1 MEVDKVTLMATL
13 DIFIRHSKH
22 RTLGAG
28 LLHRHDTVQDGTMIF
43 HEVPPPEPDICIPQA
58 LPSIDMAKIT
68 ANWRSSTKTDYSRH
82 ISDDSGEATQIDADF
97 ASDLGKFSSPTV
109 EGSGFQLF
117 TNFADREDFDEFT
130 HPSVRGTVSISF
142 NRVLQL
148 QERT

>member
-1 MEVDKVTLMATL
+1 
-13 DIFIRHSKH
+13 
-22 RTLGAG
+22 
-28 LLHRHDTVQDGTMIF
+28 MIF
-43 HEVPPPEPDICIPQA
+43 HEVSSPEPDICTPGLFRASRWPRSQR
-58 LPSIDMAKIT
+58 T
-68 ANWRSSTKTDYSRH
+68 GGSSTKTDYSRH
-82 ISDDSGEATQIDADF
+82 ISDASGEATQIDADF